1 MNDYLDAVQSL
12 MGVTREGRSL
22 DAALKSGASPLAK
35 QICYGV
41 LRHHEALDY
50 DLERLL
56 RKPLR
61 KKDLDVR
68 TLLLIGLYGLA
79 HLRQPDHAIVNLAVE
94 TTRHLKKD
102 WASGL
107 VNGVLR
113 QQIRSQKTIGATA
126 DIPMLPN
133 WLAHQINSEWPDD
146 SIAVT
151 SAFSEAPPMTL
162 RVNTCRTTREQMLS
176 TLRQADVSCH
186 PGSLSNDCIYLDVP
200 HSVTDIPGFGEGLLS
215 VQDEGAQMAA
225 PLLQVSATTT
235 VLDACAAP
243 GGKTGQLAEKMGLL
257 RVGRL
262 TAVDVS
268 PSRIDMI
275 KDNLTRLQMSAEL
288 IVCDLA
294 EPSKLTSDAF
304 DRILLDAP
312 CSAVGVIRRHPDIKM
327 LRRPTDIAKLAKT
340 QHTLLASV
348 WRLLKDGGLL
358 LYTTCSILHAEND
371 EVVGRF
377 IEQHTDAS
385 VVPIDASWGIATEY
399 GRQLLPTSSAHD
411 GFYFS
416 LIARSKR
423 P

>member
-12 MGVTREGRSL
+12 MGVTHEGRSL
-22 DAALKSGASPLAK
+22 DAALKSGASPLCK

-41 LRHHEALDY
+41 LRHHEALDH

-61 KKDLDVR
+61 KKDSDVK

-113 QQIRSQKTIGATA
+113 QQIRSQKTAGATE
-126 DIPMLPN
+126 DIPMLPS
-133 WLAHQINSEWPDD
+133 WLARQINSDWPDD
-146 SIAVT
+146 ATAVS
-151 SAFSEAPPMTL
+151 SALSAAPPMTL
-162 RVNTCRTTREQMLS
+162 RVNTRRTTREQMLS
-176 TLRQADVSCH
+176 ALRQADVSCH
-186 PGSLSNDCIYLDVP
+186 PGSLSNDCIYLEVP
-200 HSVTDIPGFGEGLLS
+200 RAVNDIPGFDQGLLS
-215 VQDEGAQMAA
+215 VQDEGAQMAV
-225 PLLQVSATTT
+225 PLLQVSATTS

-243 GGKTGQLAEKMGLL
+243 GGKTGQLAEKMGLP
-257 RVGRL
+257 GTGQL
-262 TAVDVS
+262 TAVDIS

-275 KDNLTRLQMSAEL
+275 KDNLTRLQLSAEL
-288 IVCDLA
+288 IASDLT
-294 EPSKLTSDAF
+294 ESSELTSDTF

-327 LRRPTDIAKLAKT
+327 LRRPTDVAKLVET

-385 VVPIDASWGIATEY
+385 VIPIDASWGIATEY

-416 LIARSKR
+416 LIARVEG

>member
-1 MNDYLDAVQSL
+1 
-12 MGVTREGRSL
+12 
-22 DAALKSGASPLAK
+22 
-35 QICYGV
+35 
-41 LRHHEALDY
+41 
-50 DLERLL
+50 
-56 RKPLR
+56 
-61 KKDLDVR
+61 
-68 TLLLIGLYGLA
+68 
-79 HLRQPDHAIVNLAVE
+79 
-94 TTRHLKKD
+94 
-102 WASGL
+102 
-107 VNGVLR
+107 
-113 QQIRSQKTIGATA
+113 
-126 DIPMLPN
+126 
-133 WLAHQINSEWPDD
+133 
-146 SIAVT
+146 
-151 SAFSEAPPMTL
+151 
-162 RVNTCRTTREQMLS
+162 MLS
-176 TLRQADVSCH
+176 ALRQADVSCH

-215 VQDEGAQMAA
+215 VQDEGAQMAVH
-225 PLLQVSATTT
+225 LLQVSATTS

-257 RVGRL
+257 EEGRL
-262 TAVDVS
+262 TAVDIS

-275 KDNLTRLQMSAEL
+275 KDNLTRLQLSAEL

-294 EPSKLTSDAF
+294 ESSKLKSDAF

-340 QHTLLASV
+340 QQTLLASV
-348 WRLLKDGGLL
+348 WRLLRDGGLL

-385 VVPIDASWGIATEY
+385 VIPIEESWGIATEY

-416 LIARSKR
+416 LIARSKE